1 MQRSQMLAQT
11 VDDSIESFVRNR
23 LAFITT
29 TLESEHMRSFPFKL
43 IQERAHQCRLAH
55 TRVAVNVNRHRLAIA
70 GGGKG
75 LVQLHD
81 LASAP
86 DELGISGTGRKRP
99 GQSRGDG
106 GS

>member
-1 MQRSQMLAQT
+1 
-11 VDDSIESFVRNR
+11 
-23 LAFITT
+23 
-29 TLESEHMRSFPFKL
+29 MRSFAFKL

-81 LASAP
+81 LAGAP
-86 DELGISGTGRKRP
+86 DELGLSGTGQKRP

-106 GS
+106 GP

>member
-43 IQERAHQCRLAH
+43 IQERAHQRRLAH
-55 TRVAVNVNRHRLAIA
+55 ARVAVNVNRHRLALA
-70 GGGKG
+70 CCGEG
-75 LVQLHD
+75 LVQLP
-81 LASAP
+81 ASVGAP
-86 DELGISGTGRKRP
+86 EELGLSRTGAERRR
-99 GQSRGDG
+99 S
-106 GS
+106 ST